1 MDQLRRKLNCLI
13 IEEDQVTALDIQGF
27 IEQSLSVELVRCC
40 RTLRQ
45 ASSVLSVINIDV
57 VFVNTDQVLM
67 SDVKQL
73 KVDSPGSL
81 LILLSSDL
89 NYDVPVA
96 DVQVFDCLIK
106 PLNESRLKLA
116 LQRVLV
122 HLAHEQEKKVKS
134 QEQEQAGPAILI
146 KSGGNEHKLATT
158 DILYIESDGE
168 YVKYYT
174 QKGKFMAL
182 GSLRKLAKLLGGDFV
197 QIHRSYVVNRSFVVA
212 KTKQHI
218 ELTGQR
224 MIPIGKTYKN
234 AFQFVSSA
242 VVL

>member
-13 IEEDQVTALDIQGF
+13 IEEDQGAALDIQCH
-27 IEQSLSVELVRCC
+27 IQQSASVDLVRCC

-45 ASSVLSVINIDV
+45 ASSVLSVISIDL
-57 VFVNTDQVLM
+57 VFVNADQVPM
-67 SDVKQL
+67 SEVKQL
-73 KVDSPGSL
+73 KVSSPGSL
-81 LILLSSDL
+81 LILLSADL
-89 NYDVPVA
+89 NYEVPVSNV
-96 DVQVFDCLIK
+96 DVFDCLIK
-106 PLNESRLKLA
+106 PLNESRLQLA

-122 HLAHEQEKKVKS
+122 HLAHEQERQVQALA
-134 QEQEQAGPAILI
+134 QEQMGPSILI

-174 QKGKFMAL
+174 RKGKFMAL

-242 VVL
+242 VVF